1 MENLG
6 FIADENPSNKM
17 IADMHYLRTMIQKDN
32 EDVPYFMLAHSMGS
46 YLLRKYL
53 TVYNTKLSGAIIVGT
68 GYVPDLTTKLGMA
81 ACKCMAAFKGWHYR
95 SKLVTDLS
103 FGGAYNKF
111 DKTGKN
117 PERSW
122 LSKNTESVK
131 QYYSDPRCTFM
142 FTLNGFYTLMET
154 VYYDNQMKNIK
165 KTPKSLP
172 MFFISGDKDPV
183 GDFGEG
189 VKHVYHMYKAAG
201 MENVDIKLYKDD
213 RHEILNET
221 DCDVV
226 YDDIAEWI
234 GRYIF

>member
-1 MENLG
+1 
-6 FIADENPSNKM
+6 
-17 IADMHYLRTMIQKDN
+17 
-32 EDVPYFMLAHSMGS
+32 
-46 YLLRKYL
+46 
-53 TVYNTKLSGAIIVGT
+53 
-68 GYVPDLTTKLGMA
+68 
-81 ACKCMAAFKGWHYR
+81 
-95 SKLVTDLS
+95 
-103 FGGAYNKF
+103 
-111 DKTGKN
+111 
-117 PERSW
+117 
-122 LSKNTESVK
+122 
-131 QYYSDPRCTFM
+131 
-142 FTLNGFYTLMET
+142 MET

-183 GDFGEG
+183 GDFGKG

-226 YDDIAEWI
+226 YDDIVEWI